1 MTLFAVLGA
10 TGAVG
15 ETCSHRLATHAAE
28 TGATVRLGGRDRGR
42 LEELAADL
50 PGHVEVRPTDL
61 TDDAALAAFCAN
73 ARVVAS
79 CAGPSYALLDRVARA
94 AWAADADVVD
104 IGGELAA
111 VEQLQGRADNPAP
124 QIDRRTAVFSAG
136 TMPGLSGLL
145 PRLLCRQ
152 GPPRRL
158 DSFVGGAQIFTG
170 LAAVDGLLTRG
181 EQFGTPSAIAS
192 HGDVIAGQLAPLHG
206 VSLPGFPVPMHAWPY
221 LTTEAQEL
229 SRAEGIAEVRAYNV
243 FVTNR
248 LPEAMTDAW
257 AHLGAEA
264 EVDDVYQATDA
275 IVRAADADRNDHGQF
290 YVMLFTAR
298 PAPGGHSGPSRL
310 VLTAT
315 DSYAVS
321 GVVMA
326 EAARQIADGLPAGAW
341 LAARVLDPDRMLQAL
356 QSDPL
361 VDSVEIG

>member
-1 MTLFAVLGA
+1 MILYAVLGA

-15 ETCSHRLATHAAE
+15 KTCSRRLAAHASE

-50 PGHVEVRPTDL
+50 PGNVEVLQTDL
-61 TDDAALAAFCAN
+61 TNDDALAAFCADS
-73 ARVVAS
+73 RVVAN

-104 IGGELAA
+104 IGGELRA
-111 VEQLQGRADNPAP
+111 VEQLRGRAGAPAP

-136 TMPGLSGLL
+136 TMPGLSGTL
-145 PRLLCRQ
+145 PRLLCRA

-158 DSFVGGAQIFTG
+158 DSYVGGAQIFTG
-170 LAAVDGLLTRG
+170 MSAVDGLLTRG
-181 EQFGTPSAIAS
+181 EQFGTPAAIAS
-192 HGDVIAGQLAPLHG
+192 HGDVIAGELAPLHG
-206 VSLPGFPVPMHAWPY
+206 VSLPGFPVPVHAWPY

-248 LPEAMTDAW
+248 LPEAMADAW

-264 EVDDVYQATDA
+264 EVDDVW
-275 IVRAADADRNDHGQF
+275 RAADAVVRATDADREDYGQF
-290 YVMLFTAR
+290 YTMLFTAR
-298 PAPGGHSGPSRL
+298 PAPGGPSGPSRL

-326 EAARQIADGLPAGAW
+326 EAVRQVVDGMPAGAW
-341 LAARVLDPDRMLQAL
+341 LAARALDPDRMLQAL
-356 QSDPL
+356 RSDPH
-361 VDSVEIG
+361 VDSIDIG